1 MNKNSKKK
9 KEFAL
14 YLKKI
19 HALLKRDEINICIK
33 RMKTKEGASSFF
45 NIWLNPDYN
54 LISVLIHECLHIIYP
69 QKKERWILKKEKFI
83 FKRLSEVQI
92 KNLLIFL
99 GDILM
104 KSNNTKSKKQ
114 KRPNRG
120 LKS

>member
-1 MNKNSKKK
+1 MNKNSKKQR
-9 KEFAL
+9 EFAL

-33 RMKTKEGASSFF
+33 RMKTKEGASRLFD
-45 NIWLNPDYN
+45 IWLNPDYN

-69 QKKERWILKKEKFI
+69 QKKERWVLKKEKFI
-83 FKRLSEVQI
+83 FNQLSEAQI

-114 KRPNRG
+114 KRPNCG

>member
-1 MNKNSKKK
+1 MNNNSKKK

-33 RMKTKEGASSFF
+33 RMKTKEGASSLF

-69 QKKERWILKKEKFI
+69 QKKEKWVLKKEKFI
-83 FKRLSEVQI
+83 FNRLSGIQI
-92 KNLLIFL
+92 KKLLIFL
-99 GDILM
+99 GDVLI
-104 KSNNTKSKKQ
+104 KSNNIKSKKT
-114 KRPNRG
+114 KKTESR
-120 LKS
+120 S